1 MSTESLTRMA
11 AGLFTTCGHRAIP
24 VTSPLAPQKVVSV
37 AHVIGFILK
46 LEEIL
51 GCVIL
56 KLEEILGLCHPE
68 IRRDFRLCHPKIR
81 GDFVK
86 GVILK
91 LEEILGCVNM

>member
-1 MSTESLTRMA
+1 MMKRRKGSEYRNTIPTRMA

-24 VTSPLAPQKVVSV
+24 VTSPLAPQEIVSV

-56 KLEEILGLCHPE
+56 KLEEILG
-68 IRRDFRLCHPKIR
+68 
-81 GDFVK
+81 
-86 GVILK
+86 
-91 LEEILGCVNM
+91 CVNMLKMLNRDPLRV